1 VTLEQEKIIIGDII
15 LALLENRDFLG
26 HQLSYA
32 EGIITGK
39 EIEIIEDTHFSK
51 IGLES
56 DEILLPKLKV
66 LYRLI
71 KNKIDGDVTSVAL
84 RCDYEQAERVLNQL

>member
-1 VTLEQEKIIIGDII
+1 MTLEQEKIIISEII
-15 LALLENRDFLG
+15 SALLENRDFLG

-32 EGIITGK
+32 EGIITGE
-39 EIEIIEDTHFSK
+39 EIKTIEDNHFSK

-56 DEILLPKLKV
+56 DETLLPKLKV

-71 KNKIDGDVTSVAL
+71 RNKIDGDVISVAL
-84 RCDYEQAERVLNQL
+84 RCEFDQAERLLKLL